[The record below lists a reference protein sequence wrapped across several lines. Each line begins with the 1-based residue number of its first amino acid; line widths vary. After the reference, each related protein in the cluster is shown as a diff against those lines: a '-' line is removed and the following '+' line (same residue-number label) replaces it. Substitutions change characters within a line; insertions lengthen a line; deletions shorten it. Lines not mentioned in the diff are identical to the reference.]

1 MSDKIFKLLRL
12 LLPRGRAF
20 KVPYQG
26 RFWQLLDALSLSIG
40 RSAQDGADVLNG
52 IIPDNSSF
60 DVDDADNWE
69 RRLGMITN
77 SSVSLTDR
85 KAAIYRKMA
94 HPNGQPARQHYLFI
108 EFQLRL
114 AGFDVRLYENR
125 FLVGSPAVM
134 ETKTPTEIL
143 GIPVGLAI
151 YGDVGYGDTAYGAG
165 WIDAGVTIIANN
177 LEAVKDA
184 TFSFGANL
192 RSTFYIAGSTIT
204 TFASVDADREIEFRE
219 LVLKLKPAQ
228 TVAFAFVNYI

>member
-1 MSDKIFKLLRL
+1 MGDKIFRLLRL
-12 LLPRGRAF
+12 LYPRGRAF
-20 KVPYQG
+20 KLPYLG
-26 RFWQLLDALSLSIG
+26 TFWKFTDALSLSLA
-40 RSAQDGADVLNG
+40 RAASDGISILDS
-52 IIPDNSSF
+52 IIPDNSNF
-60 DVDDADNWE
+60 TAQDATDWE

-77 SSVSLTDR
+77 SSVSLADR

-134 ETKTPTEIL
+134 ETKTPSEIL
-143 GIPVGLAI
+143 GIPVSYSV
-151 YGDVGYGDTAYGAG
+151 YGDSFYGDGFYGGSWA
-165 WIDAGVTIIANN
+165 DDGVSIIANY
-177 LEAVKDA
+177 LEESIDA

-192 RSTFYIAGSTIT
+192 RSTFFIAGSTIT
-204 TFASVDADREIEFRE
+204 TFADVSVDRKTEFRE

-228 TVAFAFVNYI
+228 TVGIAFVNYI